1 MSLKTLTKT
10 RWKIEQDRVL
20 IYPHGL
26 FHILAAVLALL
37 FSGLILVYVSYQNT
51 TMLDSLPL
59 VFLMFFIVLLF
70 WAFAGT
76 YIEFDNRKGRMRKVL
91 MGVLP
96 TANIAFK
103 ELQGI
108 NVVSHLAGG
117 YNYRLYRKNARY
129 GKGIIVSSGYS
140 KNDDPNAIAF
150 VEQAVPVIHGFM
162 DQHDSAASDV
172 VEPITN
178 YRFFKEENG
187 VFAIKTKKIGAI
199 IFALFF
205 IGLGIWLLTIPVNGV
220 MGTVIMILFMFLL
233 GFIFLN
239 AAFTNTVVNPI
250 EQTIK
255 RTGLLPFFNK
265 THHFEHFV
273 GIQTV
278 RQSINFVYSGTIIN
292 MHFVV
297 PGKAGKQAVFSAA
310 THRRSSSIERFIQE
324 LYQVMNLNR

>member
-10 RWKIEQDRVL
+10 QWKIEQDRVL

-26 FHILAAVLALL
+26 FHILAAVLAML

-59 VFLMFFIVLLF
+59 VFLMFFVVLLF

-76 YIEFDNRKGRMRKVL
+76 YIEFDNRKGRMRKVV

-96 TANIAFK
+96 TSNIAFK

-117 YNYRLYRKNARY
+117 YNYRLFRKDARY
-129 GKGIIVSSGYS
+129 GKGIVVSSGYS

-150 VEQAVPVIHGFM
+150 VEEAVPVIHGYM
-162 DQHDSAASDV
+162 DQHDSAATYV
-172 VEPITN
+172 VEPITS

-187 VFAIKTKKIGAI
+187 VFAVKTKKIGAI

-205 IGLGIWLLTIPVNGV
+205 IGLGVWLLTIPVNGV

-233 GFIFLN
+233 GAIFLN
-239 AAFTNTVVNPI
+239 AAFTRTMVNPTD
-250 EQTIK
+250 QTIK

-265 THHFEHFV
+265 MYHFENFV

-292 MHFVV
+292 MHFEI
-297 PGKAGKQAVFSAA
+297 PGKTGKQGVFSIA
-310 THRRSSSIERFIQE
+310 TRRRSSSIERFIQE
-324 LYQVMNLNR
+324 LYQIMNLKS